1 MNDKEKLVLINQLTE
16 EHKKKSSNEK
26 IESDSQ
32 NLSHAVSFANTP
44 EIVVNDK
51 SQERPNDLVKNVL
64 SVDEVSLYIYI
75 YIKEII

>member
-16 EHKKKSSNEK
+16 EHKKKSTNENLN
-26 IESDSQ
+26 SDSQ

-44 EIVVNDK
+44 EIVVDNK

-64 SVDEVSLYIYI
+64 SVDEVNI
-75 YIKEII
+75 